1 MALDNFTVS
10 KNTGYV
16 EQATGSMSGAQI
28 DDIERRAK
36 AQVTTAKEESARAE
50 TAEKEAGGKGTK
62 TNAEAKLY
70 GDIALDVLAPGMK
83 MMSTAADFV
92 GQRHEDKK
100 NPAGTPA
107 MLKRLNDGQSSGRSV
122 SIEEDIASANRKP
135 GAYRMPAQQ
144 REFGNKISDTI
155 GKPGVTIRT
164 QATQGEDLMARTNIA
179 TTSLKDQGK
188 DALKSWDVKESSTK
202 MTSVQLAKKLTFG
215 QELANEQ
222 ALQSALIA
230 RQQYSATVG
239 HAMRMAPGMGM
250 NGPSFKGAD
259 IMKKAQEEADLNR
272 WRTQK

>member
-16 EQATGSMSGAQI
+16 EQANGGMSGAQI

-36 AQVTTAKEESARAE
+36 AQVTTAREETARAE
-50 TAEKEAGGKGTK
+50 SAEKEAAGKGGPSK
-62 TNAEAKLY
+62 GNAEANLY
-70 GDIALDVLAPGMK
+70 GNIALDMLAPGIK

-92 GQRHEDKK
+92 TQRHEDRKA
-100 NPAGTPA
+100 PSAHAAGGA
-107 MLKRLNDGQSSGRSV
+107 QAGVSSGRSV

-144 REFGNKISDTI
+144 REFGNKITDTI

-188 DALKSWDVKESSTK
+188 DALKSWDVKEGSTK
-202 MTSVQLAKKLTFG
+202 MAGVQLAKKLTFG

-230 RQQYSATVG
+230 RQQYTATIG

-259 IMKKAQEEADLNR
+259 IMKMAQEEADLNR